1 MMSIESDPFVILYRQ
16 YSPGEATLD
25 AVRTWEF
32 EVTLDF
38 QPSALP
44 AYMVSEMR
52 SARLTYDRTYMI
64 WS

>member
-1 MMSIESDPFVILYRQ
+1 MYHLH
-16 YSPGEATLD
+16 SPGEATLD

-38 QPSALP
+38 QPSALS

-52 SARLTYDRTYMI
+52 SARLAYGRTYMI
-64 WS
+64 GF